1 VIWRIKKWSL
11 GRLLGFVAGVILFA
25 AATVLLLSSLVV
37 TKSVQIDE
45 PGETVFV
52 SFEGHPECGAVRQF
66 VGNEDLEAGIVFS
79 GDPAPCEDRNL
90 MLLIVQGLVIVTAI
104 GLMLSVVW
112 IWLGAQ
118 EEKQATPDPAQDR
131 A

>member
-1 VIWRIKKWSL
+1 MIWRIKKWSL

-25 AATVLLLSSLVV
+25 AATVLLLSSLVM

-45 PGETVFV
+45 SGETVFV

-90 MLLIVQGLVIVTAI
+90 MLLVVQGLVIVATI
-104 GLMLSVVW
+104 GMMLTVVW

-118 EEKQATPDPAQDR
+118 EEE
-131 A
+131 

>member
-1 VIWRIKKWSL
+1 MIWRIKRWSL

-25 AATVLLLSSLVV
+25 AATVLLLSSLVM

-79 GDPAPCEDRNL
+79 GDPAPCEDRNF
-90 MLLIVQGLVIVTAI
+90 MLLVVQGLVILATI
-104 GLMLSVVW
+104 GLMLTVVW

-118 EEKQATPDPAQDR
+118 EEIQATPDPA
-131 A
+131 

>member
-1 VIWRIKKWSL
+1 MIWRIKKWSL
-11 GRLLGFVAGVILFA
+11 GRLLGFVAGVILLA
-25 AATVLLLSSLVV
+25 AGIVFLLSLLVM

-66 VGNEDLEAGIVFS
+66 VGDEDLEAGIVFS
-79 GDPAPCEDRNL
+79 GDPAPCEDRNF
-90 MLLIVQGLVIVTAI
+90 MLLVVQGLVIIATI
-104 GLMLSVVW
+104 GLMLTVVW

-118 EEKQATPDPAQDR
+118 EAKKATPDPA
-131 A
+131 

>member
-1 VIWRIKKWSL
+1 MIWRIKKWSL

-25 AATVLLLSSLVV
+25 AATVLLLSSLVT
-37 TKSVQIDE
+37 TKSVKIDA

-79 GDPAPCEDRNL
+79 GDPAPCEDRNF
-90 MLLIVQGLVIVTAI
+90 MLLGVQGLVIVATI
-104 GLMLSVVW
+104 GLMLTVVW

-118 EEKQATPDPAQDR
+118 EEEKATPDPA
-131 A
+131 

>member
-1 VIWRIKKWSL
+1 VIWKIKKWSL
-11 GRLLGFVAGVILFA
+11 GHLLGFVAGVILFS
-25 AATVLLLSSLVV
+25 AATVLLLSSLIMA
-37 TKSVQIDE
+37 KSVQVDE
-45 PGETVFV
+45 SGETVFV

-90 MLLIVQGLVIVTAI
+90 MLLIVQGLIIVAAI
-104 GLMLSVVW
+104 GLMLAVVW

-118 EEKQATPDPAQDR
+118 EE
-131 A
+131 

>member
-1 VIWRIKKWSL
+1 MIRRIKKWSL

-25 AATVLLLSSLVV
+25 AAAVLLLSSLVM
-37 TKSVQIDE
+37 TKSVRIDE

-66 VGNEDLEAGIVFS
+66 VGNEDLEAGIVLS

-90 MLLIVQGLVIVTAI
+90 MLIVVQGLVIVATI
-104 GLMLSVVW
+104 GLMLAVVW

-118 EEKQATPDPAQDR
+118 EAKQETPDPA
-131 A
+131 

>member
-1 VIWRIKKWSL
+1 VIRRIQKWSL
-11 GRLLGFVAGVILFA
+11 GRLLGFVAGVILLGAVAVF
-25 AATVLLLSSLVV
+25 LLASLVM

-45 PGETVFV
+45 SGETVFV

-90 MLLIVQGLVIVTAI
+90 MLLVVQGLVIVATI
-104 GLMLSVVW
+104 GLMLTVVW

-118 EEKQATPDPAQDR
+118 EARSTTPDPV
-131 A
+131 